1 MAVVQGYKFTVPKD
15 KMNKMTNVLE
25 GDRIKKV
32 ILGLQKGESDA
43 KLKKYLGD
51 EFPKGTLDIIK
62 KELGLK

>member
-1 MAVVQGYKFTVPKD
+1 MAVVQGYNFKIPKS
-15 KMNKMTNVLE
+15 KMNEMTNVLE

-62 KELGLK
+62 RELGLK